1 MSINIEPYQ
10 IGNTHITDPHTY
22 KVLQGKVTVIYYV
35 KNKKI
40 IQHYKKTNE
49 IFVCGEIPHLFL
61 NCTSE
66 TVKLKLLWKDGKKNK
81 ICKNLQYKIIFITG
95 YSCNKLVYKN
105 ITDYFQK
112 FIKHKYAWMNKT
124 SNLSIDIEYCD
135 WTTNVYKGGLDTY
148 LNKLKEKNKNRRLIL
163 ICHSWGCQVGIN
175 LAANSKNIEK
185 IILLDY
191 HPFKKMIT
199 TINKEALVKGFF
211 PNCSKFNKEQTKTI
225 TKYMSPTMIKV
236 SKYLTQKKSILKKIK
251 NIPVVLI
258 YSTLSKVVD
267 NNIEHLCVN
276 KNNTN
281 KIKKDLLLYNISNN
295 ITCMF
300 LYNSSHF
307 WFMNNQGYNDVLSF
321 IWEQISNTICDVC

>member
-1 MSINIEPYQ
+1 
-10 IGNTHITDPHTY
+10 
-22 KVLQGKVTVIYYV
+22 
-35 KNKKI
+35 
-40 IQHYKKTNE
+40 
-49 IFVCGEIPHLFL
+49 
-61 NCTSE
+61 
-66 TVKLKLLWKDGKKNK
+66 
-81 ICKNLQYKIIFITG
+81 
-95 YSCNKLVYKN
+95 VYKN

-258 YSTLSKVVD
+258 YSTVSKVVD